1 VQRSRSFGLRGNDVE
16 TPLQFAWLASGWRVA
31 GVGWFANRETCVVD
45 TVVQETLY
53 WNLKLVYPHS
63 FTSVAKT
70 NFFSS
75 FSAGPRKAC
84 STLTGIQQLRKCSKA
99 RKRRWTKKW
108 AAEICLRL
116 LQVPE
121 ARDFSNR
128 VLTSAKSRTQS
139 FGCHHPA
146 TQSLHNNRTPDHRSS
161 N

>member
-1 VQRSRSFGLRGNDVE
+1 MSKHLCNSRGLPQDGVSR
-16 TPLQFAWLASGWRVA
+16 

-84 STLTGIQQLRKCSKA
+84 STLTGIRQLRNCSIA
-99 RKRRWTKKW
+99 RKRRNGRKYGPLGVV
-108 AAEICLRL
+108 CDCCRS
-116 LQVPE
+116 Q
-121 ARDFSNR
+121 R
-128 VLTSAKSRTQS
+128 
-139 FGCHHPA
+139 PA
-146 TQSLHNNRTPDHRSS
+146 IFQTVS
-161 N
+161 

>member
-31 GVGWFANRETCVVD
+31 GVGWYANRETCVVD

-75 FSAGPRKAC
+75 LAQALERPAPPSPGYSNSENALK
-84 STLTGIQQLRKCSKA
+84 L
-99 RKRRWTKKW
+99 
-108 AAEICLRL
+108 AAN
-116 LQVPE
+116 
-121 ARDFSNR
+121 A
-128 VLTSAKSRTQS
+128 
-139 FGCHHPA
+139 A
-146 TQSLHNNRTPDHRSS
+146 TDEKMGR
-161 N
+161 